1 MAFANN
7 GIKHH
12 TPMKTNEIINS
23 DVIDALKGLPDNS
36 IDCCVTSPPYFGLR
50 DYGVEGQIGLE
61 KTPEEYIA
69 KLTEVFRH
77 VRRILKPEGTLWLN
91 IGDSYNGYKG
101 NSKREYCGSDYAGF
115 RNQPT
120 RPANFGLEC
129 KGLKEK
135 DLIGITWLLA
145 FALRSEGWYLRQD
158 IIWHKP
164 SVMPESVKDRC
175 TKSHEYIFLLSKSKR
190 YYFDC
195 RSIAEPASTF
205 DNIVRDRKTTKLNNT
220 PGRTPMKG
228 LLRNNYTTKNKRSV
242 WTISAKP
249 FKGAHFA
256 VFPEQLVEPCIKA
269 GCPED
274 GIVLDPFMGSGTTAV
289 VARKLGRNFIGT
301 ELNPRFVELAK
312 ERLKKELG
320 LFI

>member
-1 MAFANN
+1 
-7 GIKHH
+7 
-12 TPMKTNEIINS
+12 MKTNEIINS

-135 DLIGITWLLA
+135 DLIGIPCLLA

-256 VFPEQLVEPCIKA
+256 VFPR
-269 GCPED
+269 
-274 GIVLDPFMGSGTTAV
+274 TTC
-289 VARKLGRNFIGT
+289 RTLHQSRLPRRRNRT
-301 ELNPRFVELAK
+301 
-312 ERLKKELG
+312 
-320 LFI
+320 

>member
-1 MAFANN
+1 
-7 GIKHH
+7 
-12 TPMKTNEIINS
+12 MKTNEIINS

-101 NSKREYCGSDYAGF
+101 NSKRKYCGSDYAGF

-135 DLIGITWLLA
+135 DLIGIPWLLA
-145 FALRSEGWYLRQD
+145 FALRSEGWYLRLAQTLRNARKRKGQMHQ
-158 IIWHKP
+158 IARIHLPAEQKQTVLFRLP
-164 SVMPESVKDRC
+164 FHSGAGLHVRRYRPRPQNNQAEQHARSY
-175 TKSHEYIFLLSKSKR
+175 SHER
-190 YYFDC
+190 
-195 RSIAEPASTF
+195 IA
-205 DNIVRDRKTTKLNNT
+205 
-220 PGRTPMKG
+220 
-228 LLRNNYTTKNKRSV
+228 
-242 WTISAKP
+242 
-249 FKGAHFA
+249 
-256 VFPEQLVEPCIKA
+256 PEQLYDEKQTIR
-269 GCPED
+269 
-274 GIVLDPFMGSGTTAV
+274 LDDLCQAVQRCALRRLPRTTC
-289 VARKLGRNFIGT
+289 RTLHQSRLPRRRNRT
-301 ELNPRFVELAK
+301 
-312 ERLKKELG
+312 
-320 LFI
+320 